1 MKTNDKI
8 DAARIDLLL
17 GELRLS
23 GVRLIWATLAATAD
37 KEGWPAA
44 RFLAALAEQEM
55 VERSRRRFERNLAEA
70 RLPPGKTLDTFD
82 FDPPSNTF
90 ALMTDSHST
99 ISSATMKG
107 IMKQTATITMTATPT
122 ISLGTS
128 APKARPMIRKSQ
140 RCALSRSET
149 FLPLSFSR

>member
-44 RFLAALAEQEM
+44 RFLAALAEQRWSSEADAASSGISRKRGCLL
-55 VERSRRRFERNLAEA
+55 EKPSTRSTS
-70 RLPPGKTLDTFD
+70 TLC
-82 FDPPSNTF
+82 
-90 ALMTDSHST
+90 
-99 ISSATMKG
+99 
-107 IMKQTATITMTATPT
+107 
-122 ISLGTS
+122 
-128 APKARPMIRKSQ
+128 R
-140 RCALSRSET
+140 
-149 FLPLSFSR
+149 